1 MTINTPDIPRRP
13 RDATATRTAIL
24 EAARLRFT
32 RDGFDRVGVRDIAAD
47 AGINAAL
54 VIRYFGSKENLFTEA
69 ITEAFN
75 LDALLDVEREVFG
88 ETLARYIFS
97 KRETA
102 GALDPL
108 IALLRSATNEQA
120 GAILRRS
127 IEKQF
132 ILPLA
137 QWLGG
142 KDAELRASLIA
153 AVIMGLTVTR
163 DVIGSEPLAS
173 SDTEP
178 LVALIAPTLQA
189 YVDGFPELVQASRSS
204 QRANRTPSES
214 KKPRSKRSS

>member
-1 MTINTPDIPRRP
+1 MTTEPTDIPRRP
-13 RDATATRTAIL
+13 RDATATRAAIL
-24 EAARLRFT
+24 EAARVRFT

-75 LDALLDVEREVFG
+75 LDALLDAERETFG
-88 ETLARYIFS
+88 ETLARYILS
-97 KRETA
+97 KRETP

-120 GAILRRS
+120 AGILRRS
-127 IEKQF
+127 IEQQF
-132 ILPLA
+132 IVPLA
-137 QWLGG
+137 RWLGG

-153 AVIMGLTVTR
+153 ALIMGLTVTR

-173 SDTEP
+173 SETEP
-178 LVALIAPTLQA
+178 LVALVAPTLQA
-189 YVDGFPELVQASRSS
+189 YVDGFQAARSIQPAKPPISR
-204 QRANRTPSES
+204 S
-214 KKPRSKRSS
+214 KKPKSKRSS

>member
-1 MTINTPDIPRRP
+1 MTTEPTDIPRRP
-13 RDATATRTAIL
+13 RDATTTRAAIL

-75 LDALLDVEREVFG
+75 LDALLDVEREIFG
-88 ETLARYIFS
+88 ETLAHYIFS
-97 KRETA
+97 KRETP

-127 IEKQF
+127 IEQQF

-137 QWLGG
+137 RWLGG

-153 AVIMGLTVTR
+153 ALIMGLTVTR

-173 SDTEP
+173 SETEP
-178 LVALIAPTLQA
+178 LVALVAPTLQA
-189 YVDGFPELVQASRSS
+189 YVDGSAERFQAARSS
-204 QRANRTPSES
+204 QPAKPPISRS
-214 KKPRSKRSS
+214 KKPRSKPS

>member
-1 MTINTPDIPRRP
+1 MTTEPTDIPRRP
-13 RDATATRTAIL
+13 RDATATRALIL
-24 EAARLRFT
+24 EAARVRFT
-32 RDGFDRVGVRDIAAD
+32 QDGFDRVGVRDIAAD

-75 LDALLDVEREVFG
+75 LDSLLDVKRETFG
-88 ETLARYIFS
+88 ETLARYVLA
-97 KRETA
+97 KRDST

-127 IEKQF
+127 IEQQF
-132 ILPLA
+132 IVPLA

-153 AVIMGLTVTR
+153 ALIMGMAVTR
-163 DVIGSEPLAS
+163 DVIHTEPLAS
-173 SDTEP
+173 SDPEA

-189 YVDGFPELVQASRSS
+189 YVDGFPEPDRARVALSSRRKPS
-204 QRANRTPSES
+204 SES
-214 KKPRSKRSS
+214 KKLRPKRPS